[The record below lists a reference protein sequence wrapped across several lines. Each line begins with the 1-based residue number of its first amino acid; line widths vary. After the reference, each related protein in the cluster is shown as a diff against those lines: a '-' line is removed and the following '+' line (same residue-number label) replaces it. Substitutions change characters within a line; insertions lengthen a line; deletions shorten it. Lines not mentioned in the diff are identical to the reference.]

1 MKICLIGKT
10 LKHSYSKIIHEHF
23 GYEYDLVE
31 LEKEDIK
38 DFVKDEKYNAFNVTI
53 PYKTEIIKYL
63 NCVSPMAKEI
73 GAVNTVVKK
82 DGLLYGYNT
91 DFYGMRYIVK
101 HNKIKVKNKTVLVL
115 GTGGTSKTA
124 QVVFK
129 YLGAKKIVVV
139 SRTGEI
145 NYQNCYDIKADI
157 IVNTTPVGM
166 YPNQNQSPIDL
177 NRFKNVKGV
186 IDVIYN
192 PLRTKLIIDA
202 KKRKIKTAT
211 GLGMLVAQA
220 KYAKELFFG
229 REIKENYFDLEI
241 EKELDIIK
249 AQTENIAFI
258 GMPGSGKTTLSKEI
272 AKSLKRELI
281 DTDEEVY
288 KKTGKTPKEIIESLG
303 EDEFRKIET
312 EVLNEL
318 SLKRG
323 VVISTGGGIVTKK
336 ENYFLLKC
344 SSKVILV
351 KRKLKLLSTE
361 NRPLSSNKTKLKLLY
376 KNRKK
381 LYKKFSDVVVF
392 NNKDVDSSIK
402 RIKEL

>member
-1 MKICLIGKT
+1 MKSCLIGKT
-10 LKHSYSKIIHEHF
+10 LKHSYSKIIHERF

-31 LEKEDIK
+31 LKFEDIK
-38 DFVKDEKYNAFNVTI
+38 DFVNNEKYNAFNVTI

-63 NCVSPMAKEI
+63 DYVSPMAKEI

-82 DGLLYGYNT
+82 GDKLYGYNT
-91 DFYGMRYIVK
+91 DFFGMRYIVK
-101 HNKIKVKNKTVLVL
+101 HNKIKVKNKTVMVL

-124 QVVFK
+124 QAVFK
-129 YLGAKKIVVV
+129 SLGAKNIVVV

-177 NRFKNVKGV
+177 DRFKKVKGV
-186 IDVIYN
+186 IDVVYN
-192 PLRTKLIIDA
+192 PLRTKLIVDA
-202 KKRKIKTAT
+202 SLKGIKTAT

-229 REIKENYFDLEI
+229 RKIKENYFDAEI
-241 EKELDIIK
+241 EKEIK
-249 AQTENIAFI
+249 VLESQTENLAFI
-258 GMPGSGKTTLSKEI
+258 GMPGSGKSTLSKEI

-288 KKTGKTPKEIIESLG
+288 KKTGKTPKEIIETLG
-303 EDEFRKIET
+303 EEEFRKIET
-312 EVLNEL
+312 EVLKEL

-351 KRKLKLLSTE
+351 KRKLKLLSTI
-361 NRPLSSNKTKLKLLY
+361 NRPLSSDKTKLKLLY
-376 KNRKK
+376 KNRKN
-381 LYKKFSDVVVF
+381 LYKKFSDVVVY
-392 NNKDVDSSIK
+392 NNKDIDISIK